1 MKICPMTEA
10 DCEKTGLLMKEC
22 FSVPWSVEGLKEMFH
37 TEGYCSFLAKE
48 EEEVIGYVGM
58 KMVLDEADITNVAV
72 LPSHRKKGIA
82 RKLLKQLLEEA
93 KKQNLHSIYLE
104 VRASNIAA
112 VTLYEHAGLKK
123 SDRERIIT
131 IIRGKMQDLCS
142 GRHKDASSYQYF
154 LSYFFV

>member
-82 RKLLKQLLEEA
+82 GKLLKQLLEEA

-112 VTLYEHAGLKK
+112 VTLKK

>member
-82 RKLLKQLLEEA
+82 GKLLKQLLEEA

-104 VRASNIAA
+104 VRASN
-112 VTLYEHAGLKK
+112 LKK

>member
-72 LPSHRKKGIA
+72 LPSHRKKGNW
-82 RKLLKQLLEEA
+82 RK
-93 KKQNLHSIYLE
+93 
-104 VRASNIAA
+104 A
-112 VTLYEHAGLKK
+112 VKTVI
-123 SDRERIIT
+123 R
-131 IIRGKMQDLCS
+131 RGKKAEPAQHL
-142 GRHKDASSYQYF
+142 SSKSV
-154 LSYFFV
+154 LPI

>member
-48 EEEVIGYVGM
+48 EEVIGYVGM
-58 KMVLDEADITNVAV
+58 KMVLDEADVAV

-93 KKQNLHSIYLE
+93 KKQNLHRIYLE

-112 VTLYEHAGLKK
+112 VTLYEHAGFKEVGQRK
-123 SDRERIIT
+123 NYYDNPRE
-131 IIRGKMQDLCS
+131 
-142 GRHKDASSYQYF
+142 DAI
-154 LSYFFV
+154 LMLWEA

>member
-1 MKICPMTEA
+1 
-10 DCEKTGLLMKEC
+10 MKEC

-82 RKLLKQLLEEA
+82 GKLLKQLLEEA
-93 KKQNLHSIYLE
+93 KKAESAQHLSRSPCFQYSGGYL
-104 VRASNIAA
+104 V
-112 VTLYEHAGLKK
+112 
-123 SDRERIIT
+123 
-131 IIRGKMQDLCS
+131 
-142 GRHKDASSYQYF
+142 
-154 LSYFFV
+154 

>member
-72 LPSHRKKGIA
+72 LPSHRKKEL
-82 RKLLKQLLEEA
+82 RK
-93 KKQNLHSIYLE
+93 
-104 VRASNIAA
+104 A
-112 VTLYEHAGLKK
+112 VKTVI
-123 SDRERIIT
+123 R
-131 IIRGKMQDLCS
+131 RGKKAESAQHLSRSPCFQYS
-142 GRHKDASSYQYF
+142 GGY
-154 LSYFFV
+154 LV

>member
-22 FSVPWSVEGLKEMFH
+22 FSVPWSKTSLKE
-37 TEGYCSFLAKE
+37 E
-48 EEEVIGYVGM
+48 INNDVGM

-82 RKLLKQLLEEA
+82 GKLLKQLLEEA

-112 VTLYEHAGLKK
+112 VTLYEHAGFKEVGQRK
-123 SDRERIIT
+123 NYYDNPRE
-131 IIRGKMQDLCS
+131 
-142 GRHKDASSYQYF
+142 DAI
-154 LSYFFV
+154 LMLWEA

>member
-1 MKICPMTEA
+1 MFFC
-10 DCEKTGLLMKEC
+10 
-22 FSVPWSVEGLKEMFH
+22 SVVCRRFKRDVSY
-37 TEGYCSFLAKE
+37 TEGYCSFLAK

-93 KKQNLHSIYLE
+93 KKQNLHRIYLE

-112 VTLYEHAGLKK
+112 VTLYEHAGFKEVGQRK
-123 SDRERIIT
+123 NYYDNPRE
-131 IIRGKMQDLCS
+131 
-142 GRHKDASSYQYF
+142 DAI
-154 LSYFFV
+154 LMLWEA

>member
-58 KMVLDEADITNVAV
+58 KMVLMKQTLQMWRYCLLTEKRE
-72 LPSHRKKGIA
+72 LPES
-82 RKLLKQLLEEA
+82 
-93 KKQNLHSIYLE
+93 
-104 VRASNIAA
+104 
-112 VTLYEHAGLKK
+112 
-123 SDRERIIT
+123 
-131 IIRGKMQDLCS
+131 C
-142 GRHKDASSYQYF
+142 
-154 LSYFFV
+154 

>member
-1 MKICPMTEA
+1 
-10 DCEKTGLLMKEC
+10 MKEC

-37 TEGYCSFLAKE
+37 TEGYSFLAK

-93 KKQNLHSIYLE
+93 KKQNLHRIYLE

-112 VTLYEHAGLKK
+112 VTLYEHAGFKEVGQRK
-123 SDRERIIT
+123 NYYDNPRE
-131 IIRGKMQDLCS
+131 
-142 GRHKDASSYQYF
+142 DAI
-154 LSYFFV
+154 LMLWEA

>member
-48 EEEVIGYVGM
+48 EEVIGYVGM

-82 RKLLKQLLEEA
+82 RKLLKQLLEE
-93 KKQNLHSIYLE
+93 QNLHRIYLE

-112 VTLYEHAGLKK
+112 VTLYEHAGFKEVGQRK
-123 SDRERIIT
+123 NYYDNPRE
-131 IIRGKMQDLCS
+131 
-142 GRHKDASSYQYF
+142 DAI
-154 LSYFFV
+154 LMLWEA

>member
-58 KMVLDEADITNVAV
+58 KMVLDEADITKAESAQH
-72 LPSHRKKGIA
+72 LSRSPCFQYSGG
-82 RKLLKQLLEEA
+82 
-93 KKQNLHSIYLE
+93 YL
-104 VRASNIAA
+104 V
-112 VTLYEHAGLKK
+112 
-123 SDRERIIT
+123 
-131 IIRGKMQDLCS
+131 
-142 GRHKDASSYQYF
+142 
-154 LSYFFV
+154 

>member
-37 TEGYCSFLAKE
+37 TEGYCYFLEK
-48 EEEVIGYVGM
+48 EEEVICYVGM

-93 KKQNLHSIYLE
+93 KKQNLHRIYLE
-104 VRASNIAA
+104 VSDSNIAA
-112 VTLYEHAGLKK
+112 VTLYEHAGFKEVGQRK
-123 SDRERIIT
+123 NYYDNPRE
-131 IIRGKMQDLCS
+131 
-142 GRHKDASSYQYF
+142 DAI
-154 LSYFFV
+154 LMLWEA